1 MDRDAIAA
9 FLHAY
14 YDPTTL
20 RDGCTNGM
28 QVEGAATEITR
39 VALGVSPSIE
49 LFERAAASGAQMI
62 VTHHALFW
70 GSGARSLDRALRAR
84 LEVLFAHGITL
95 LSYHLPLDRHEQG
108 NNALLRQA
116 LGLEPDPRPFGHFDG
131 VAIGSIGRYADPLPR
146 EQFVARVA
154 AVCLQPPLVLPY
166 GPDPIAMVGI
176 VSGGAASRVHEAIEL
191 GLDAYLTG
199 EATES
204 IFGAV
209 KEAGIT
215 FLAAGHY
222 GTERL
227 GVQRLGGLLEER
239 FGLQTFFVEVPCP
252 I

>member
-1 MDRDAIAA
+1 MDRDAIAT
-9 FLHAY
+9 FLHTH

-20 RDGCTNGM
+20 RDGCTNGV

-39 VALGVSPSIE
+39 VALGVSPSLE

-70 GSGARSLDRALRAR
+70 GTGIRSLDRAMRAR
-84 LEVLFAHGITL
+84 LEVLLAHGITL

-108 NNALLRQA
+108 NNALLCLA

-131 VAIGSIGRYADPLPR
+131 VPIGRIGRYAEALPR
-146 EQFVARVA
+146 DTFVARVA
-154 AVCLQPPLVLPY
+154 AVCLQAPLVLPY
-166 GPDPIAMVGI
+166 GPDQIATVGI
-176 VSGGAASRVHEAIEL
+176 VSGGAASRVHEAIDS

-209 KEAGIT
+209 KEGGIT

-239 FGLQTFFVEVPCP
+239 FGLETFFVEVPCP